1 MHPLAAQLLQ
11 SPILA
16 ALPIIMRAELMITSP
31 ARVPARTISFYDYDD
46 FEQAA
51 GSFGTPIISPPPY
64 PWYHNVEGTDR
75 AWGHV
80 GHGAFFALS
89 GYVLQL

>member
-1 MHPLAAQLLQ
+1 MITMAA
-11 SPILA
+11 A
-16 ALPIIMRAELMITSP
+16 ALQPTWMDNDGGARGLSP
-31 ARVPARTISFYDYDD
+31 LPVALV
-46 FEQAA
+46 A